1 MPYSRFVCR
10 RGNFFKFLKLQK
22 TIITCFF
29 NKKHFYIHQQAEIQ
43 IKYQSVDVCKSVAK
57 KKACN
62 ILQSF
67 NHDETTFIPAFICVY
82 PIFHRNNI
90 AKKDLENVW
99 ELQYRRTCLYNQGVQ
114 TFCTLWL
121 QNIILQSECNFT
133 SKKVSPASIK
143 KTL

>member
-1 MPYSRFVCR
+1 MYV
-10 RGNFFKFLKLQK
+10 KVLLK
-22 TIITCFF
+22 
-29 NKKHFYIHQQAEIQ
+29 KKHAIFCSLLTMMKQ
-43 IKYQSVDVCKSVAK
+43 
-57 KKACN
+57 
-62 ILQSF
+62 LSF
-67 NHDETTFIPAFICVY
+67 LHLFNCVY